1 MKIGYVR
8 VSIQDQTLDV
18 QLEQV
23 KAIGYEKF
31 TKSKR
36 GGESPERELLNLLL
50 DFAREGDVIHV
61 TKVDR
66 ILIVIPLMLCKL
78 LSS

>member
-36 GGESPERELLNLLL
+36 GGGNPQRENCLTCCWTLRGKGMLFTLLTSTV
-50 DFAREGDVIHV
+50 F
-61 TKVDR
+61 
-66 ILIVIPLMLCKL
+66 
-78 LSS
+78 

>member
-36 GGESPERELLNLLL
+36 GGGIPRERT
-50 DFAREGDVIHV
+50 A
-61 TKVDR
+61 
-66 ILIVIPLMLCKL
+66 
-78 LSS
+78 